1 MRTLVVESDGFGGI
15 LERFDLIKQLD
26 RAMEEGWFFE
36 LVPWEIVD
44 LEKELARIRNLHPK
58 MRVE

>member
-1 MRTLVVESDGFGGI
+1 MV
-15 LERFDLIKQLD
+15 KQLD

-44 LEKELARIRNLHPK
+44 LEKEMTRIRNLHPK
-58 MRVE
+58 MRVEQLKRNYP